1 MRVQELAKEQE
12 AYVIACRRH
21 LHEHP
26 ELSTQEVETTKFI
39 KAELTKMGIPVQEF
53 DGITGCVG
61 TIEGTMP
68 GKTVMLA
75 RGHRCAPDPGKSGE
89 IILQQKSGRDA
100 CLRS

>member
-1 MRVQELAKEQE
+1 M
-12 AYVIACRRH
+12 IACRRH

-39 KAELTKMGIPVQEF
+39 KAELEKMGISVQEF

-68 GKTVMLA
+68 GKTVMLRA
-75 RGHRCAPDPGKSGE
+75 DIDALPSRKIRGNHTAAKIRA
-89 IILQQKSGRDA
+89 
-100 CLRS
+100 

>member
-68 GKTVMLA
+68 GCA
-75 RGHRCAPDPGKSGE
+75 RTSM
-89 IILQQKSGRDA
+89 
-100 CLRS
+100 RSRSRKIRGNHTAAKIRA

>member
-39 KAELTKMGIPVQEF
+39 KAELTKMEIPVQEF

-68 GKTVMLA
+68 GKTGDAA
-75 RGHRCAPDPGKSGE
+75 RLTSMRSRSRKIRGNHTAA
-89 IILQQKSGRDA
+89 KSGRDA

>member
-39 KAELTKMGIPVQEF
+39 KAELEKMGIPVQEF
-53 DGITGCVG
+53 DGITGCRSEERRVG
-61 TIEGTMP
+61 KE
-68 GKTVMLA
+68 
-75 RGHRCAPDPGKSGE
+75 C
-89 IILQQKSGRDA
+89 
-100 CLRS
+100 RSRWSPYH

>member
-61 TIEGTMP
+61 TIEGRCR
-68 GKTVMLA
+68 KDRDAA

>member
-39 KAELTKMGIPVQEF
+39 KAELEKMGKTGPDDEPERS
-53 DGITGCVG
+53 GI
-61 TIEGTMP
+61 
-68 GKTVMLA
+68 
-75 RGHRCAPDPGKSGE
+75 KSVSPQR
-89 IILQQKSGRDA
+89 L
-100 CLRS
+100 

>member
-39 KAELTKMGIPVQEF
+39 KAELTKMGIPVPAASERS
-53 DGITGCVG
+53 
-61 TIEGTMP
+61 
-68 GKTVMLA
+68 
-75 RGHRCAPDPGKSGE
+75 RGRCRERP
-89 IILQQKSGRDA
+89 
-100 CLRS
+100 

>member
-68 GKTVMLA
+68 GKTVMLRA
-75 RGHRCAPDPGKSGE
+75 DIDPGKSGE